1 MEEGRARTSRSSR
14 RRDELR
20 NVCHLPVIAIGSVA
34 IVSDVVVED
43 VPTSGTVSLSACDD
57 AASVVTLRKAV
68 RGVAKALR
76 LTGRA
81 MLLRTTLENIVKGM
95 RRRIDEVGKGINV
108 VVELCWA
115 RSPLKLWL
123 WDELGRKMWRFYFG
137 HSRDDLT
144 QTNPVSAHLKP
155 SVYLNSIHC

>member
-20 NVCHLPVIAIGSVA
+20 SVCHLPVIAIGSAA

-43 VPTSGTVSLSACDD
+43 VRTSGTVSLSACDD
-57 AASVVTLRKAV
+57 AASVVTRRKAV

-81 MLLRTTLENIVKGM
+81 ILLRTTLENILKGM
-95 RRRIDEVGKGINV
+95 RRKVDGIGRGINV

-123 WDELGRKMWRFYFG
+123 WDELGRQMWRFYFG
-137 HSRDDLT
+137 HSCDDLT
-144 QTNPVSAHLKP
+144 
-155 SVYLNSIHC
+155 